1 MEHVVHF
8 FGTGIAFFV
17 GIGAV
22 LLALAIFSF
31 FKSERRKPYGSM
43 LAAVGLVLV
52 ALSATP
58 LLYEVYAVGAM
69 LGVAWLIAE
78 RIGSLR
84 QRIWLRG
91 FALCLCLI
99 AVGFEIPYWLPTQ
112 VPAMDRPTL
121 YVIGD
126 SVSGGISDSE
136 ADRLWPK
143 VLGESRDVPVVN
155 LAIGGATAA
164 TALQQAEKLPET
176 GGLVLLEIGGNDML
190 GTTTSERFESDLDA
204 LITRVVAADRV
215 TLMFELPLP
224 PFRNEFG
231 RIQRRLAAKHGVRLI
246 PKHVFCEVLTADGMT
261 IDGIHLTRAGHVR
274 MAEVVWGIV
283 HAAYGK

>member
-1 MEHVVHF
+1 MAYVVHF

-17 GIGAV
+17 GIGSI
-22 LLALAIFSF
+22 LLAMAIFAF
-31 FKSERRKPYGSM
+31 LRTERWKSCGSL
-43 LAAVGLVLV
+43 LATVGLTFV

-58 LLYEVYAVGAM
+58 LPYALYAVAAAAS
-69 LGVAWLIAE
+69 VAWLIAE
-78 RIGSLR
+78 RAGPAR
-84 QRIWLRG
+84 ARPWLRG
-91 FALCLCLI
+91 LVAGLCVL
-99 AVGFEIPYWLPTQ
+99 AVGLEVPYWLPTQ

-164 TALQQAEKLPET
+164 TALQQAEKLPDA

-204 LITRVVAADRV
+204 LLTRVVAADRV

-224 PFRNEFG
+224 PFRNEYG

-246 PKHVFCEVLTADGMT
+246 PKHVFCAVLTGDGMT
-261 IDGIHLTRAGHVR
+261 VDGIHLTRAGHLR
-274 MAEVVWGIV
+274 MAADVWGIV
-283 HAAYGK
+283 RGAYGK